1 MSVFKK
7 LKNKKGVIDLYPFV
21 DKEQCLINY
30 DLQALNQLI
39 HIFDW
44 RNLPDT
50 IPDYNLELI
59 LLIYGHAI
67 INKKDND
74 LYAFFGGL
82 GGIPDEYYF
91 PSQTFVN
98 NPFLKFS
105 KIGEIDKNSIVI
117 RNDTLIQG
125 VMPILHRYHSQMI
138 ENDITQHMANINMRI
153 MNVLTASDDSD
164 KASCD
169 KFIEDLISGKLGT
182 IQADGFIDTV
192 HTQPYGSSGQG
203 NQVTQLIEY
212 ATWLKARLFQEF
224 GVNGQNSNIKREYVS
239 DSEINLYNN
248 PNTGTVN
255 DMLICRQRGADEVN
269 KMFGTNITVDFS
281 DEWKRLMN
289 LTDESEKVEK
299 EKEEKTPGEE
309 KNEE

>member
-7 LKNKKGVIDLYPFV
+7 LKNKKGVTDLYPFV

-39 HIFDW
+39 HIFEW
-44 RNLPDT
+44 KNLPDT

-59 LLIYGHAI
+59 LLICGHAI
-67 INKKDND
+67 INKKDNN

-91 PSQTFVN
+91 PTQSFVN
-98 NPFLKFS
+98 NPFLKFN

-125 VMPILHRYHSQMI
+125 VMPILHRYHSQMV

-169 KFIEDLISGKLGT
+169 KFIDDLISGKLGT

-192 HTQPYGSSGQG
+192 HSQPYGSNGQG

-289 LTDESEKVEK
+289 LTDESEKVEE
-299 EKEEKTPGEE
+299 EKEEKISGEE